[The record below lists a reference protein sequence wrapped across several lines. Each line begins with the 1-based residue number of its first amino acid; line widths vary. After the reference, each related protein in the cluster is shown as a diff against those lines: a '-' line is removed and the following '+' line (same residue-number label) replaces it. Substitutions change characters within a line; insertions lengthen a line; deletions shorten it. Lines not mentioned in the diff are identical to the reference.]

1 MVKFN
6 PRFISAF
13 LVACNPFVDTLGCRE
28 GEEALKENMAEA
40 PFLLKAKKL
49 SDFNQLDSL

>member
-13 LVACNPFVDTLGCRE
+13 LVACNQFVDTLGCRE